1 MGVDASS
8 SFVEEEERKN
18 GMRAIDGSRVVMR
31 EKSSQSIW
39 SEEQHRIESLRKDGV
54 DDTLRFS
61 PSDKLT
67 LEYLSS
73 TLPCVEGTRLIYMLS
88 ISHVVSY
95 PWAHMC
101 NTLYFVFI
109 MYCPSAYIYYKAYS
123 VLRSMNPSQTSVGGP
138 SPTVS
143 LKSKP

>member
-1 MGVDASS
+1 
-8 SFVEEEERKN
+8 
-18 GMRAIDGSRVVMR
+18 MR
-31 EKSSQSIW
+31 EKSSQSLW
-39 SEEQHRIESLRKDGV
+39 SEEQQRIEILRKDGV

-61 PSDKLT
+61 PLDKLN

-73 TLPCVEGTRLIYMLS
+73 TLPCVEGCRHVEDIHMSYHTLWLTCVILFLRFHHVLPSSIYLGE
-88 ISHVVSY
+88 
-95 PWAHMC
+95 
-101 NTLYFVFI
+101 
-109 MYCPSAYIYYKAYS
+109 AYS